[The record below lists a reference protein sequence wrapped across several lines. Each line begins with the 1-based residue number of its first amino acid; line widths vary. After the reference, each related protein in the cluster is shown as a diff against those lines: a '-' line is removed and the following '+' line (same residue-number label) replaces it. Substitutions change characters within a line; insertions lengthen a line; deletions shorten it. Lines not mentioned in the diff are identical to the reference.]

1 MYEQIEETLLN
12 NHYDKLDFSKDVEG
26 LSMYMDTTVS
36 YVNVVLLADMAR
48 ISREN
53 ISQIRKSF
61 KVETNFGSVGVHF
74 FTLCIID
81 STKDVSG
88 LQLKEAKEACEETS
102 FAWIYDIGKKSL
114 MIFEGQAEDFY
125 GLKGLLENMWS
136 FDYIENPSYDVE
148 KGSYISNLKD
158 GIKNL
163 PKATS
168 AIVFINVVVFVLCT
182 FTGTLLYNKGAV
194 GLSLL
199 TSPTQWYRVITS
211 LFLHADAAHIF
222 GNMVLLYFLG
232 DIVEKEIKPL
242 YFLLVYFLSGIM
254 GCIFT
259 FVNEY
264 ITGNPVIVIGASGA
278 VFGLLGVLLSL
289 VIFKRIK
296 RSTMPIGRVMV
307 VTIFTLFEGFGR
319 ANTANFAHLGGL
331 CTGLA
336 FGIIYCLINRNL
348 SKRRAYED

>member
-36 YVNVVLLADMAR
+36 YVNVILLADMER
-48 ISREN
+48 ISHEN

-74 FTLCIID
+74 FTLCLID

-88 LQLKEAKEACEETS
+88 LQLKEAKAACEETS

-114 MIFEGQAEDFY
+114 MIFDGQAEDFY

-136 FDYIENPSYDVE
+136 FDYIENPSYDVG

-307 VTIFTLFEGFGR
+307 VTVFTLFEGFGR

-331 CTGLA
+331 CTGFA